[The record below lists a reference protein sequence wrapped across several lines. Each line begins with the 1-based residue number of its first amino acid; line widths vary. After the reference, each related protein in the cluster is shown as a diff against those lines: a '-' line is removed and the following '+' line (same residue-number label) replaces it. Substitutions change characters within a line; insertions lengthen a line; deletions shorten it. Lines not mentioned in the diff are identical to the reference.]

1 MDDPR
6 LVEFV
11 NDNKY
16 EIKDYTFL
24 EEDDNYIN
32 TLSNLEEGTII
43 IYIDKKMFQVHLDK
57 YVKLHENYDLELI
70 SIKKKWELHI
80 FSNKH
85 YIFYKTN
92 NDIKSECSIKLYS
105 NIFKINNLN
114 KKNNYNKIQP
124 LKKMTLKEAL
134 KDLLNN
140 DFNIKKP
147 NITK

>member
-6 LVEFV
+6 LVQFV

-16 EIKDYTFL
+16 EINDYTFL

-32 TLSNLEEGTII
+32 TLSNLEKGTII
-43 IYIDKKMFQVHLDK
+43 IYIDKKMFKVYLDK

-92 NDIKSECSIKLYS
+92 NDIKSKGSIKLYS
-105 NIFKINNLN
+105 NIFKFN
-114 KKNNYNKIQP
+114 KKNNSNIRSSY
-124 LKKMTLKEAL
+124 KKMTLKEAL

-140 DFNIKKP
+140 GFNIKKP